1 MDEQRFVEIAGPD
14 GLPALQAW
22 NRESVQG
29 EFVFSA
35 RPDSALRLDADVAR
49 RQALNLY
56 NQLGKDPNVRRTE
69 LLRSVLTTFGMDH
82 SKIVVETPPP
92 EPKPELPKGMTL
104 SVKPEDIWNPQILGM
119 LKQAGFEIM
128 PPTDPMTGQPVQKPQ
143 PPPQQAQPGAPSP
156 PHPGAMPA
164 MEPIV
169 KHPLRGDPSVPPSVN

>member
-1 MDEQRFVEIAGPD
+1 
-14 GLPALQAW
+14 
-22 NRESVQG
+22 VQG

-69 LLRSVLTTFGMDH
+69 LLRSVLTTYGMDH

-92 EPKPELPKGMTL
+92 EPKPEPPKISLALKG
-104 SVKPEDIWNPQILGM
+104 EDLMNPQVLGILAQLGI
-119 LKQAGFEIM
+119 EIM
-128 PPTDPMTGQPVQKPQ
+128 PPIDPMTGLPVPKPQ
-143 PPPQQAQPGAPSP
+143 PQQAQPGAPP
-156 PHPGAMPA
+156 PQQAHPGAMPS

-169 KHPLRGDPSVPPSVN
+169 KHALRGDPAAPTVN